1 MNNLI
6 KQIDNDKTEYFIIK
20 KKIGHVYHEILR
32 VKNNLFNR
40 FVLSIMKFGKE
51 ENLYIVPEFDCIEGG
66 YYKLG

>member
-20 KKIGHVYHEILR
+20 KKIGHLYHQILR
-32 VKNNLFNR
+32 VKNNFFNK
-40 FVLSIMKFGKE
+40 FVLSIIKFDKE
-51 ENLYIVPEFDCIEGG
+51 ENLYIVPEFDGIEGY